1 MSTFTYFGEEF
12 TYADEFPM
20 FEFAEFQEALAD
32 EEDSAS
38 GRATGVALRLAV
50 ACVAEGD
57 RGRFRKVSR
66 LKRAKVEDWLAV
78 FRDWTAEATERP
90 TGQPTDSSDG
100 LSVTE
105 PRSEPQPVVSAT
117 PLRVVRPDLALLEA
131 RSRASA

>member
-12 TYADEFPM
+12 TYADEFPV

-32 EEDSAS
+32 DEDSNS

-50 ACVAEGD
+50 ASVAPQD

-66 LKRAKVEDWLAV
+66 AKRAKVEDWLAV
-78 FRDWTAEATERP
+78 FRDWTAEESERP

-100 LSVTE
+100 PSVTE
-105 PRSEPQPVVSAT
+105 QPSAPEPVASVTPVR
-117 PLRVVRPDLALLEA
+117 LVRPDIALLES

>member
-1 MSTFTYFGEEF
+1 V
-12 TYADEFPM
+12 

-32 EEDSAS
+32 DEDANS

-50 ACVAEGD
+50 ATVAPKD

-66 LKRAKVEDWLAV
+66 TNRAKVEDWLTV
-78 FRDWTAEATERP
+78 FRDWTAEVTERP

-100 LSVTE
+100 QQETEQPSEPEPVASVT
-105 PRSEPQPVVSAT
+105 
-117 PLRVVRPDLALLEA
+117 PLAVRADLALLEA